1 MVDVLTGTGTGP
13 LWGMAS
19 RDLNATLLA
28 WPPGHELAEDTNTE
42 VDVLLIV
49 LGGGGVVV
57 VDQRKH
63 TLAPGHVVLLE
74 KGSSRRIRAGGD
86 GLRYLSVHKRCRP
99 LRVAPRPEQRRSPG
113 AARVAAARP
122 ERR

>member
-1 MVDVLTGTGTGP
+1 MTPDEQKPDAVVDLLSGTGTGP

-28 WPPGHELAEDTNTE
+28 WPPGHEVAEHANTE

-57 VDQRKH
+57 VDQRRH
-63 TLAPGHVVLLE
+63 VLAPGRALLIE
-74 KGSSRRIRAGGD
+74 KGSTRAIRAGAD
-86 GLRYLSVHKRCRP
+86 GLRYLSVHKRRGP
-99 LRVAPRPEQRRSPG
+99 LTVAPRSEKR
-113 AARVAAARP
+113 
-122 ERR
+122 

>member
-1 MVDVLTGTGTGP
+1 MPDDENAGAVVDLLTGIGTGP

-19 RDLNATLLA
+19 DDLNATLLV
-28 WPPGHELAEDTNTE
+28 WPPGHELAEDVNTE

-63 TLAPGHVVLLE
+63 ALAAGQVLLVE
-74 KGSSRRIRAGGD
+74 KGSSRKVRAGAD
-86 GLRYLSVHKRCRP
+86 GLRYLSVHKRRGP
-99 LRVAPRPEQRRSPG
+99 LTIAPRPQES
-113 AARVAAARP
+113 
-122 ERR
+122 